1 MVQRHS
7 KLPTEQLL
15 PNETRS
21 FLIRPFLIETDPRET
36 HESPHRHNFQEI
48 LWVRSGRG
56 EHAIDGQP
64 LPIQAQT
71 FYLIAKGQ
79 VHQLIT
85 GIDLDGLVIR
95 FTDAFLP
102 NFLSQ
107 EMGHYQTVLFN
118 NVTINHTLPVQPTAL
133 TNFERLLQQLLAE
146 FNSQKVNENQE
157 ILRHLLTV
165 LLIKLGKV
173 QRELM
178 DNVQTACP
186 EQRLGAQAETAVD
199 QETQLFHQFT
209 LLLEQQFSQTHAVQ
223 VYAQMLNITPRHLS
237 VITQR
242 FVGRTAKHHIE
253 DRLLLEAKRLLT
265 FTNLSVKEIAH
276 QLGYKDPS
284 HFSKMF
290 KKKTKTTPQMY
301 KFG

>member
-1 MVQRHS
+1 MPKQTNS
-7 KLPTEQLL
+7 LPTQPLA
-15 PNETRS
+15 ETQRD
-21 FLIRPFLIETDPRET
+21 FLIRPFLIETDPQET
-36 HESPHRHNFQEI
+36 HEQPHRHNFQEI

-56 EHAIDGQP
+56 KHAIDGRELTIQP
-64 LPIQAQT
+64 NT

-95 FTDAFLP
+95 FSDAFLP

-118 NVTINHTLPVQPTAL
+118 NVTINHTLPVPPEAL
-133 TNFERLLQQLLAE
+133 PKFESLMSLLLAE
-146 FNSQKVNENQE
+146 FNSVDGRFNQE

-173 QRELM
+173 QRE
-178 DNVQTACP
+178 VVS
-186 EQRLGAQAETAVD
+186 GGGTAVSP
-199 QETQLFHQFT
+199 EVQLFHEFT
-209 LLLEQQFSQTHAVQ
+209 LLLEEQYSQTHAVRD
-223 VYAQMLNITPRHLS
+223 YAHQLNITPRQLS
-237 VITQR
+237 DITRQ
-242 FVGRTAKHHIE
+242 FFGRTAKHLIE

-284 HFSKMF
+284 HFSKIF
-290 KKKTKTTPQMY
+290 KKKTQTTPQDY
-301 KFG
+301 KTG

>member
-1 MVQRHS
+1 MAQRQH

-15 PNETRS
+15 PNEARS

-36 HESPHRHNFQEI
+36 HEPPHRHNFQEI

-56 EHAIDGQP
+56 EHAIDGRL
-64 LPIQAQT
+64 LPIQPNT

-107 EMGHYQTVLFN
+107 EMGHYQTALFN
-118 NVTINHTLPVQPTAL
+118 NVTIKHTLPIQPAAL
-133 TNFERLLQQLLAE
+133 PNFERLLQQLLVE
-146 FNSQKVNENQE
+146 FNEQEAYENQE

-173 QRELM
+173 QRRLM
-178 DNVQTACP
+178 DD
-186 EQRLGAQAETAVD
+186 GETAVD
-199 QETQLFHQFT
+199 QETHQFHQFT
-209 LLLEQQFSQTHAVQ
+209 LLLEQQFKQNHAVQ
-223 VYAQMLNITPRHLS
+223 NYASALNLTPRQLS

-242 FVGRTAKHHIE
+242 FVGRTAKHLIE
-253 DRLLLEAKRLLT
+253 DRLILEAKRLLT
-265 FTNLSVKEIAH
+265 FTNLSIKEIAH
-276 QLGYKDPS
+276 TLGYKDPS

-290 KKKTKTTPQMY
+290 KKKTQTTPQAY
-301 KFG
+301 KSG

>member
-1 MVQRHS
+1 MPRQPHS
-7 KLPTEQLL
+7 LPTQPLS
-15 PNETRS
+15 ETQRS

-36 HESPHRHNFQEI
+36 HEPPHRHNFQEI

-56 EHAIDGQP
+56 QHAIDGQE
-64 LPIQAQT
+64 LAIQPNT

-118 NVTINHTLPVQPTAL
+118 NVTINHTLPIQPATL
-133 TNFERLLQQLLAE
+133 PNFERLLRQLLAE
-146 FNSQKVNENQE
+146 FNSDDVYENQE

-173 QRELM
+173 QRHLM
-178 DNVQTACP
+178 HNVQ
-186 EQRLGAQAETAVD
+186 TAVD
-199 QETQLFHQFT
+199 QETQLFHRFT
-209 LLLEQQFSQTHAVQ
+209 LLLEEQFSQTHAVQ
-223 VYAQMLNITPRHLS
+223 DYAQALNITPRQLS
-237 VITQR
+237 DITHR
-242 FVGRTAKHHIE
+242 FVGRTAKHLIE
-253 DRLLLEAKRLLT
+253 DRLMLEAKRLLT
-265 FTNLSVKEIAH
+265 FTNLSVKEIAYA
-276 QLGYKDPS
+276 LGYGDPS
-284 HFSKMF
+284 HFSKIF
-290 KKKTKTTPQMY
+290 KKKAGTTPQTY
-301 KFG
+301 KSS

>member
-1 MVQRHS
+1 MVQRYS

-21 FLIRPFLIETDPRET
+21 FLIRPFLIETDPHET

-48 LWVRSGRG
+48 LWVRSGNG
-56 EHAIDGQP
+56 EHVIDGQP
-64 LPIQAQT
+64 LPIQPNT

-118 NVTINHTLPVQPTAL
+118 NVTINHTLPVQTAAL

-146 FNSQKVNENQE
+146 FNNQKANENQE

-178 DNVQTACP
+178 DDVQTACP
-186 EQRLGAQAETAVD
+186 EQRLGSQAETAVD
-199 QETQLFHQFT
+199 QETQLFHQFS

-223 VYAQMLNITPRHLS
+223 TYAQTLNITPRHLS

-290 KKKTKTTPQMY
+290 KKKTNTTPQAY
-301 KFG
+301 KIS

>member
-1 MVQRHS
+1 MAKQS
-7 KLPTEQLL
+7 NSLPTQPLS
-15 PNETRS
+15 ETQRD
-21 FLIRPFLIETDPRET
+21 FLIRPFLIETDPQET
-36 HESPHRHNFQEI
+36 HEQPHRHNFQEI

-56 EHAIDGQP
+56 KHAIDGQE
-64 LPIQAQT
+64 LAIQPNT

-118 NVTINHTLPVQPTAL
+118 NVTINHTLPVPPEAL
-133 TNFERLLQQLLAE
+133 PNFEALLALLLAE
-146 FNSQKVNENQE
+146 FNSADGRANQE

-173 QRELM
+173 QREVVS
-178 DNVQTACP
+178 D
-186 EQRLGAQAETAVD
+186 GGTAVSL
-199 QETQLFHQFT
+199 EAQLYHQFT
-209 LLLEQQFSQTHAVQ
+209 LLLEEQYGQTHAVQ
-223 VYAQMLNITPRHLS
+223 DFAQMLNITPRQLS
-237 VITQR
+237 DITR
-242 FVGRTAKHHIE
+242 HFVGRTAKHLIE
-253 DRLLLEAKRLLT
+253 ERLMLEARRLLT

-284 HFSKMF
+284 HFSKIF
-290 KKKTKTTPQMY
+290 KKKTKSTPQSY
-301 KFG
+301 KTA

>member
-1 MVQRHS
+1 MPKPS
-7 KLPTEQLL
+7 TSLPTQPLA
-15 PNETRS
+15 ETPS
-21 FLIRPFLIETDPRET
+21 AFLIRPFLIETDPQET
-36 HESPHRHNFQEI
+36 HEQPHRHNFQEI

-56 EHAIDGQP
+56 KHGIDGRELTIQP
-64 LPIQAQT
+64 HT

-95 FTDAFLP
+95 FSDAFLP

-118 NVTINHTLPVQPTAL
+118 NVTINHTLPVPPDAL
-133 TNFERLLQQLLAE
+133 DNFESLLGLLLAE
-146 FNSQKVNENQE
+146 FSRADGRSNQE

-173 QRELM
+173 QREI
-178 DNVQTACP
+178 VP
-186 EQRLGAQAETAVD
+186 GGETAVSP
-199 QETQLFHQFT
+199 EAQLFHQFT
-209 LLLEQQFSQTHAVQ
+209 LLLEEQVSQTHAVQ
-223 VYAQMLNITPRHLS
+223 TYARQLNITPRQLS
-237 VITQR
+237 DMSR
-242 FVGRTAKHHIE
+242 EFVGRTAKHLIE
-253 DRLLLEAKRLLT
+253 DRLILEAKRLLI

-284 HFSKMF
+284 HFSKIF
-290 KKKTKTTPQMY
+290 KKKTGTTPQAY
-301 KFG
+301 KTT

>member
-21 FLIRPFLIETDPRET
+21 FLIRPFLIETDPHET

-48 LWVRSGRG
+48 LWVRSGNG
-56 EHAIDGQP
+56 EHAIDGQR

-118 NVTINHTLPVQPTAL
+118 NVTINHTLPVQPPSL

-146 FNSQKVNENQE
+146 FNSQKANENQE

-178 DNVQTACP
+178 DDVQTACP
-186 EQRLGAQAETAVD
+186 EQRLGSQAETAVD

-223 VYAQMLNITPRHLS
+223 VYAQVLNITPRHLS

-290 KKKTKTTPQMY
+290 KKKTETTPQTY
-301 KFG
+301 KSG

>member
-1 MVQRHS
+1 MPRQSHS
-7 KLPTEQLL
+7 LPTQPLS
-15 PNETRS
+15 ETQRS

-36 HESPHRHNFQEI
+36 HEPPHRHNFQEI

-56 EHAIDGQP
+56 QHAIDGQE
-64 LPIQAQT
+64 LTIQPNT

-118 NVTINHTLPVQPTAL
+118 NVTINHTLPIQPDAL
-133 TNFERLLQQLLAE
+133 PNFEKLLHLLLAE
-146 FNSQKVNENQE
+146 FNSNDGRTNQE

-165 LLIKLGKV
+165 LLIKLGKI
-173 QRELM
+173 QKALIRE
-178 DNVQTACP
+178 
-186 EQRLGAQAETAVD
+186 GETAVD
-199 QETQLFHQFT
+199 EETQLFHRFT
-209 LLLEQQFSQTHAVQ
+209 LLLEEQFSQTHAVQ
-223 VYAQMLNITPRHLS
+223 DYALALNISPRQLS
-237 VITQR
+237 DITHR
-242 FVGRTAKHHIE
+242 FVGCTAKHLIE
-253 DRLLLEAKRLLT
+253 DRLILEAKRLLT

-276 QLGYKDPS
+276 KLGYKDPS
-284 HFSKMF
+284 HFSKIF
-290 KKKTKTTPQMY
+290 KKKTQTTPQAY
-301 KFG
+301 KTA